1 MIEQQIE
8 TKDTDLK
15 MLIKEAQADINNILD
30 NLASKLDELSHK

>member
-1 MIEQQIE
+1 
-8 TKDTDLK
+8 